1 MVSTVSFD
9 FRVALLIL
17 VPGVDWTGLFFG
29 IAMAHDLA
37 ATGEFAGEAEPGGG
51 TERGDAADTEPCSR
65 SHRG

>member
-29 IAMAHDLA
+29 IAMARDRT
-37 ATGEFAGEAEPGGG
+37 ATGEFAGETEPGSD
-51 TERGDAADTEPCSR
+51 TERGDAADTETL
-65 SHRG
+65 